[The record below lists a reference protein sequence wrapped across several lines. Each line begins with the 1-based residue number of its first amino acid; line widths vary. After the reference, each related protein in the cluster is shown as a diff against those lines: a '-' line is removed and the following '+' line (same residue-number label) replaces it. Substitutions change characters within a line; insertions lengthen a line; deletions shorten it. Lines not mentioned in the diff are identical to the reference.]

1 MRYAVVRLTRSEAQE
16 RVSEFRP
23 WEVDILSMIHGP
35 ESVEVVGEKD
45 DGKPYPD
52 AESEYERLVA
62 KYKSPE
68 GSNTSYAQMVYGVG
82 AAKLAKVLRD
92 AERDAKSRPPEEFVP
107 VVKRDLKA
115 EREERAADL
124 AAISAERKAN
134 EDAAQALAD
143 KEAAIAAKEQELA
156 DREAALERE
165 KAEVAAALDAAT
177 QTPAKPAKTKATPIA
192 E

>member
-23 WEVDILSMIHGP
+23 WEVDILSMVHGP
-35 ESVEVVGEKD
+35 EKVEMVGEKD

-52 AESEYERLVA
+52 AESEYGRLVA

-82 AAKLAKVLRD
+82 PAKLAKVLRD
-92 AERDAKSRPPEEFVP
+92 AEQDAKERAPIEFAP
-107 VVKRDLKA
+107 VVKRDLNA

-134 EDAAQALAD
+134 EAAAQALV
-143 KEAAIAAKEQELA
+143 AKEQALA

-165 KAEVAAALDAAT
+165 RAELAAALDAAT
-177 QTPAKPAKTKATPIA
+177 QAPAKPAKTKATPIA